1 MLEYKFADYLDIDE
15 CKKQLRIYH
24 DEDNDDITL
33 KAEIALVAISQY
45 VNRNVYPKDDNIPA
59 GDEYSISFNRAIKGA
74 TLLLLTDLYENRT
87 ISLEQSA
94 AKNPVFDLLLGPWI
108 NYAVGAV

>member
-1 MLEYKFADYLDIDE
+1 MLEYKFADYLDIAE
-15 CKKQLRIYH
+15 CKKQLRVYH
-24 DEDNDDITL
+24 DEDNDEIIQ
-33 KAEIALVAISQY
+33 KAEIALMAIASF
-45 VNRNVYPKDDNIPA
+45 VNRNVYPKDSDIPA
-59 GDEYSISFNRAIKGA
+59 GDEYSISFNRSIKGA
-74 TLLLLTDLYENRT
+74 VLLLTTDLYENRT